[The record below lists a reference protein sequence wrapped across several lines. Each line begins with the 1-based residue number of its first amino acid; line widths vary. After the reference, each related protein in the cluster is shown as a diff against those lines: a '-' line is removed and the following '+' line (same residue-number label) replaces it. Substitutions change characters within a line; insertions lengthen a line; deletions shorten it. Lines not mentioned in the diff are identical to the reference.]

1 MGQPPK
7 KTPFRF
13 FSPDPSFP
21 SRSPAPR
28 AMDAVDD
35 EKKAAFVEL
44 QTSLMQ
50 TTTQIRTLQQNMAQR
65 DGDVRRAKL
74 VQTELSS
81 MPDDTRT
88 YLALGKAFVMEG
100 KKDVEDLMAR
110 TISEKQV
117 ELEGLEKSRTYVLKK
132 REECEGQIR
141 ELLSSTPDLARAIA
155 AASR

>member
-1 MGQPPK
+1 MVQWPQCYL
-7 KTPFRF
+7 RVDVVRNER
-13 FSPDPSFP
+13 PDLE
-21 SRSPAPR
+21 A
-28 AMDAVDD
+28 
-35 EKKAAFVEL
+35 
-44 QTSLMQ
+44 
-50 TTTQIRTLQQNMAQR
+50 
-65 DGDVRRAKL
+65 
-74 VQTELSS
+74 
-81 MPDDTRT
+81 
-88 YLALGKAFVMEG
+88 

>member
-1 MGQPPK
+1 M
-7 KTPFRF
+7 
-13 FSPDPSFP
+13 
-21 SRSPAPR
+21 
-28 AMDAVDD
+28 
-35 EKKAAFVEL
+35 EL

-50 TTTQIRTLQQNMAQR
+50 TTTQLRTLQQNMAQR

-88 YLALGKAFVMEG
+88 HPALGKAFVMEG